1 MESADLKELLFTFDG
16 RVNRAKW
23 WGVGFF
29 SWLVMFVGYGIVYLT
44 ESKILLAGLFI
55 VYIGAVLANLAVSI
69 KRWHDR
75 GKSGWFYL
83 VVFIPLVGPIWAL
96 IELGFLSG
104 DEDANEYGPNPVRGA

>member
-1 MESADLKELLFTFDG
+1 METDSLKELLFTFDG

-29 SWLVMFVGYGIVYLT
+29 SWLLIFLGYGVVFILESTVLLT
-44 ESKILLAGLFI
+44 VLFI

-83 VVFIPLVGPIWAL
+83 VVLIPIAGPMYAL
-96 IELGFLSG
+96 IELGFLPG
-104 DEDANEYGPNPVRGA
+104 EEDANEYGPNPL